1 MGLMLIKI
9 NMNCKPWSMFSSG
22 YLCTEN
28 GEGVQIALAAPSD
41 YQLCKRGHFS
51 TPKLCMK

>member
-9 NMNCKPWSMFSSG
+9 NMNCKLWSMFSSG